1 MSSSLTD
8 PQTPKDFLPRSLI
21 SYGFFFGWDGVFFGS
36 LAGGF
41 GWSGSCVGICS
52 RTIFPSQ
59 EIYALVISS
68 RSFFRLNSIS
78 ATLCSR
84 VLCSSGICLLFVP
97 LCQIFSK
104 MIGLH
109 HGGHMARAADF
120 PSALITESF
129 STPALR
135 ICRLGHRS
143 FGPIIL
149 AALENLSS
157 HPGRAAAKGR
167 RVVSLFCEL
176 VSLSI
181 VAYSGFRVS
190 MGNQANAKLT
200 FLPK

>member
-1 MSSSLTD
+1 M
-8 PQTPKDFLPRSLI
+8 
-21 SYGFFFGWDGVFFGS
+21 
-36 LAGGF
+36 
-41 GWSGSCVGICS
+41 
-52 RTIFPSQ
+52 
-59 EIYALVISS
+59 VISS

-97 LCQIFSK
+97 ICQIFSK
-104 MIGLH
+104 MIDLH

-120 PSALITESF
+120 PSVLITESF

-143 FGPIIL
+143 LGPIIL

-167 RVVSLFCEL
+167 RVRSLFCEL
-176 VSLSI
+176 VSLLIPDFAFLWATKPMLSS
-181 VAYSGFRVS
+181 YSYL
-190 MGNQANAKLT
+190 NTLKL
-200 FLPK
+200 LPYCWQLSSFSKKFK